1 MPEEETVTCEQF
13 LKLTDDVVA
22 AASASLVA
30 GSAAAERAVYEI
42 IDVSIFKVFFII
54 LTQSSL
60 LLSTSWQGMYLFD
73 FTEISIKKSIL

>member
-1 MPEEETVTCEQF
+1 MECRIGMYLDDISSTALCDMPEEETVTCEQF

-42 IDVSIFKVFFII
+42 IDVSIFKVFYFI

-60 LLSTSWQGMYLFD
+60 LLSTS
-73 FTEISIKKSIL
+73 